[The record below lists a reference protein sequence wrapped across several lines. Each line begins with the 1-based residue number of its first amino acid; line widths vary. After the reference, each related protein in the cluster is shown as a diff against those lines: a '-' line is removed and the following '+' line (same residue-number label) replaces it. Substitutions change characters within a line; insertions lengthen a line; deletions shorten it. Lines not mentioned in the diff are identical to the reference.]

1 MFDEK
6 SYSLKMDKTIE
17 VFSKELS
24 SLRTGRAN
32 ASMLDLIKVDVY
44 GQQMPINQVGSIT
57 TPEPRM
63 INIQIWDANNVP
75 LVDAAIKK
83 SDLGLN
89 PQIDGQLIRLPVP
102 ELNEERRTELK
113 KLIKSIGEKCK
124 VSIRNIRREANEDL
138 KKLLKS
144 KEISEDEEKNYEKK
158 VQAITDEHITSV
170 DEKVSLKEK
179 EINFLFNLLEN
190 FLLNKIDEL
199 NKQNIKLKIIGLKN
213 FSSKLNKLLIK
224 SENKTKKNNRLQIN
238 LALNYGSKNE
248 LLNAFKSLRK
258 FKKKITEKNFVKYL
272 QTSNIPDPDILI
284 RTGNTQRLS
293 NFLLWQ
299 IAYTEIFFEK
309 KLWPDFNKNDYRKI
323 INKFKSIKRNYGKI
337 WIQKI

>member
-6 SYSLKMDKTIE
+6 SYGLKMDKTIE

-32 ASMLDLIKVDVY
+32 AAMLDLIKVDVY

-63 INIQIWDANNVP
+63 INIQVWDTNNVA
-75 LVDAAIKK
+75 LIDAAIKK

-102 ELNEERRTELK
+102 ELNEERRAELK
-113 KLIKSIGEKCK
+113 KIIKSVGEKCK

-144 KEISEDEEKNYEKK
+144 KDIGEDEEKIYEKK
-158 VQAITDEHITSV
+158 VQTLTDEHINLV

-179 EINFLFNLLEN
+179 EIMT
-190 FLLNKIDEL
+190 I
-199 NKQNIKLKIIGLKN
+199 
-213 FSSKLNKLLIK
+213 
-224 SENKTKKNNRLQIN
+224 
-238 LALNYGSKNE
+238 
-248 LLNAFKSLRK
+248 
-258 FKKKITEKNFVKYL
+258 
-272 QTSNIPDPDILI
+272 
-284 RTGNTQRLS
+284 
-293 NFLLWQ
+293 
-299 IAYTEIFFEK
+299 
-309 KLWPDFNKNDYRKI
+309 
-323 INKFKSIKRNYGKI
+323 
-337 WIQKI
+337 

>member
-6 SYSLKMDKTIE
+6 SYSLKMDKAIE

-57 TPEPRM
+57 TPDPRM
-63 INIQIWDANNVP
+63 INIQVWDANNVS

-102 ELNEERRTELK
+102 ELNEERRIELK

-138 KKLLKS
+138 KKLLKL
-144 KEISEDEEKNYEKK
+144 KEIGEDDEKNSEKK
-158 VQAITDEHITSV
+158 VQIITDEHIKSV
-170 DEKVSLKEK
+170 DNKVSLKEK
-179 EINFLFNLLEN
+179 EIMT
-190 FLLNKIDEL
+190 I
-199 NKQNIKLKIIGLKN
+199 
-213 FSSKLNKLLIK
+213 
-224 SENKTKKNNRLQIN
+224 
-238 LALNYGSKNE
+238 
-248 LLNAFKSLRK
+248 
-258 FKKKITEKNFVKYL
+258 
-272 QTSNIPDPDILI
+272 
-284 RTGNTQRLS
+284 
-293 NFLLWQ
+293 
-299 IAYTEIFFEK
+299 
-309 KLWPDFNKNDYRKI
+309 
-323 INKFKSIKRNYGKI
+323 
-337 WIQKI
+337 

>member
-6 SYSLKMDKTIE
+6 LYSLKMDKAIE
-17 VFSKELS
+17 VFSKELT

-32 ASMLDLIKVDVY
+32 AAMLDLVKVDVY

-124 VSIRNIRREANEDL
+124 VSIRNIRREANEEL
-138 KKLLKS
+138 KKILKE
-144 KEISEDEEKNYEKK
+144 KEIGEDEEKSFEKNI
-158 VQAITDEHITSV
+158 QTITDSHIKTV

-179 EINFLFNLLEN
+179 EIMT
-190 FLLNKIDEL
+190 I
-199 NKQNIKLKIIGLKN
+199 
-213 FSSKLNKLLIK
+213 
-224 SENKTKKNNRLQIN
+224 
-238 LALNYGSKNE
+238 
-248 LLNAFKSLRK
+248 
-258 FKKKITEKNFVKYL
+258 
-272 QTSNIPDPDILI
+272 
-284 RTGNTQRLS
+284 
-293 NFLLWQ
+293 
-299 IAYTEIFFEK
+299 
-309 KLWPDFNKNDYRKI
+309 
-323 INKFKSIKRNYGKI
+323 
-337 WIQKI
+337 